1 MTRWWHVTWTRAVR
15 PVGRGPGQGRCP
27 SSRRDGDWWAVPTRR
42 PLLGTR
48 GTAAPRFLSSALG
61 NVCSHGLGTSSR
73 PSSGPDPHEDR
84 AEDESI
90 TGSSMAWTP
99 GSWAQCPDPTGDRAV
114 PGPARGPGAGPRG
127 PPAPPRGPATRG
139 RGEGRLLGTERYRQS
154 ARQSCPHVDEPTST
168 VHTDSRHAV
177 GSPSPSHPSGLTSRT
192 LPSLSPPPA
201 RCTRL
206 STGRWSPRLCPRLPC
221 QGPPKAPDPPRPERI
236 LPMPLL
242 AQWVGP

>member
-15 PVGRGPGQGRCP
+15 PVGRGPRQGRCL

-42 PLLGTR
+42 PLPGTR

-139 RGEGRLLGTERYRQS
+139 RGEGRLLGTES
-154 ARQSCPHVDEPTST
+154 TDSLPARAALTST
-168 VHTDSRHAV
+168 SR
-177 GSPSPSHPSGLTSRT
+177 
-192 LPSLSPPPA
+192 PA
-201 RCTRL
+201 R
-206 STGRWSPRLCPRLPC
+206 STPIRGMRSAHPPRLIPV
-221 QGPPKAPDPPRPERI
+221 A
-236 LPMPLL
+236 
-242 AQWVGP
+242 